1 MKVRKILG
9 LLAIA
14 LLVWVIDGQAQCSL
28 CTKTA
33 SQLGEKTGLGLN
45 KAILYLMLTPFAVMG
60 YIAYRWWK
68 SNRSEPQ

>member
-1 MKVRKILG
+1 MKFGKVLG
-9 LLAIA
+9 LFLIA
-14 LLVWVIDGQAQCSL
+14 LLVMVIDCQAQCSL

-60 YIAYRWWK
+60 YIAFRWWK
-68 SNRSEPQ
+68 SNRSQPQ